1 MKKINKKVSGGIRIS
16 WIDVNSP
23 AFKSGLRKNDIVI
36 AVNGEPV
43 KDELDF
49 TFYTACENIEI
60 QVRRK
65 SKENDFVINRK
76 SGEFLG
82 IEFARTPIRR
92 CRNKCIFCFIDQL
105 PAGMRKR
112 LYVKDEDYRY
122 SFLNGNYITLSSLTV
137 NEMNRIV
144 KLGLSPLYI
153 SVHATDSEVRKKM
166 LRNPHAGRIMEQLKE
181 IQDNGI
187 AFHTQIVVCPGIN
200 DGPVLE
206 KSIHDL
212 LTFKES
218 LLSIAVV
225 PVGLTKHRKTIVR
238 PVSPRGALR
247 VCNTVLA
254 MSEKDKEITGFRR
267 LFIADE
273 FLLMGGITIPSY
285 TYYEDYPQIEN
296 GVGLIRLLL
305 QEWRSVK
312 EKLQRKRG
320 NITSGK
326 VKRNTRYL
334 LLTSVS
340 ARPFLE
346 MIVSELGQFFKN
358 INIIVEPVINRF
370 FGESVTVA
378 GLTTARDIMY
388 SIRKY
393 NHKAD
398 EVIVPQVILN
408 YNGYTLDGFSVDRII
423 KNTGVNVV
431 AVENL
436 SHLVEYISKGK
447 DEQ

>member
-1 MKKINKKVSGGIRIS
+1 MSRV
-16 WIDVNSP
+16 DVTSP
-23 AFKSGLRKNDIVI
+23 AFKSGLRKNDIII
-36 AVNGEPV
+36 AVNGESV

-65 SKENDFVINRK
+65 SKVNDFVINRK

-82 IEFARTPIRR
+82 VEFARTPIRH

-112 LYVKDEDYRY
+112 LYVKDEDYRH
-122 SFLNGNYITLSSLTV
+122 SFLNGNYITLTSLSV
-137 NEMNRIV
+137 NEMNRII
-144 KLGLSPLYI
+144 KLGLSPLYV
-153 SVHATDSEVRKKM
+153 SVHATVPAIRRRM
-166 LRNPHAGRIMEQLKE
+166 LNNPNAGRIMEQLKE
-181 IQDNGI
+181 LQDNGI

-225 PVGLTKHRKTIVR
+225 PVGLTKHRKTIIR
-238 PVSPRGALR
+238 PVSRRMALQ
-247 VCNTVLA
+247 VCNTVVA
-254 MSEKDKEITGFRR
+254 MGEKDKEMTGYRR

-273 FLLMGGITIPSY
+273 FLLMGGITIPSH

-305 QEWRSVK
+305 QEWVSVK
-312 EKLQRKRG
+312 EKLQRKRC
-320 NITSGK
+320 NTTSGK
-326 VKRNTRYL
+326 AKRNRRYL

-340 ARPFLE
+340 AKPFLE
-346 MIVSELGQFFKN
+346 MIANELVQFFKN

-378 GLTTARDIMY
+378 GLITARDILS
-388 SIRKY
+388 SIKKNDRKI
-393 NHKAD
+393 D
-398 EVIVPQVILN
+398 EVIFPKVILN
-408 YNGYTLDGFSVDRII
+408 YNGYTLDGFSVGRII
-423 KNTGVNVV
+423 KNTGVHVE

-436 SHLVEYISKGK
+436 SHLVEHISKGK
-447 DEQ
+447 DAQ